1 MTDHIAIAGE
11 QIAAG
16 EKSIE
21 ADQAAE
27 VIDASD
33 KVVTPGLIDI
43 NVHVYIGVRSMADV
57 IQHFS
62 FNHFPP
68 SLGRT
73 KM

>member
-27 VIDASD
+27 VIDAGD
-33 KVVTPGLIDI
+33 ALVEPMLIFEAPGDG
-43 NVHVYIGVRSMADV
+43 YIPSRYV
-57 IQHFS
+57 
-62 FNHFPP
+62 FNRQAPP
-68 SLGRT
+68 VNT
-73 KM
+73 